1 MCHLLG
7 GHQDRVVRTQQ
18 SLSKH
23 PPHTTWVSPI
33 INMVAV
39 NIQHDRTATKSLMAS
54 TEKHLQK
61 DTAFQLDK
69 LRNGQKTWSAC
80 WRNNPSLHLATL
92 YLVTVFG
99 FTLVAVNEFIKL
111 NALQVGYQEL
121 TSRVERLETRQPV
134 MPPPYSSESDK
145 VW

>member
-1 MCHLLG
+1 
-7 GHQDRVVRTQQ
+7 
-18 SLSKH
+18 
-23 PPHTTWVSPI
+23 
-33 INMVAV
+33 MVAV
-39 NIQHDRTATKSLMAS
+39 NIQYDRTATKSSMAS
-54 TEKHLQK
+54 TEKHLQE
-61 DTAFQLDK
+61 DTAFQKDK
-69 LRNGQKTWSAC
+69 LRKGQKTWSAC
-80 WRNNPSLHLATL
+80 WGNNSSLHLATL

-121 TSRVERLETRQPV
+121 TSRVERLETRRQPV